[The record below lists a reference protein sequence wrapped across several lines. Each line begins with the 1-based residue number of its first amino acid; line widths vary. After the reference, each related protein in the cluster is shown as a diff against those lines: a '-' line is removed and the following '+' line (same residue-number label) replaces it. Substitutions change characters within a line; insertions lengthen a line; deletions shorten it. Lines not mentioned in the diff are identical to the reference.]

1 MSDTPHDRR
10 LRAPSIVM
18 GISVLV
24 GCALYLLSAW
34 ISDNAGTITTPSNPS
49 PLRRSAIRFAQK
61 VDLLEGL
68 ERACYDWRALLAS
81 RFAPAS
87 SDRLG
92 FVVIDDESIRDI
104 GRGESLQGVQ
114 FGLLWPRYL
123 YAKVLEEL
131 RAQGARAVG
140 FDVFFSDIRH
150 DHASLSIGNTNIDSD
165 AYFSVQLRR
174 SKDTAVIL
182 AAVTNSV
189 PAFLFRVGSTRLGDV
204 HSLRDSD
211 GIARRIR
218 VYQDYEIPTFDL
230 EYYAHREGMRLVQF
244 YPQVVLQDYEDHSL
258 VTNRLDANERLEVE
272 SSNGR
277 TLLIATREQ
286 RRVWSMGIQLAASV
300 LGLDLERA
308 FVKEGRLHLPGTN
321 GVSRVIPI
329 NRHGQ
334 ISIDWTV
341 GVGRDAIR
349 RESFEEVLASG
360 VLREKGRLAEIQT
373 NWAGKTVLVGSL
385 ATANNMSDLGG
396 TPLNGADFLA
406 GTHYNVANSIIQNRF
421 VHEWPMWAEF
431 LLVVVFGLVAGV
443 ANLRLTPER
452 ATVVAGACSVLYL
465 AMATFAYLQTRLWLP
480 MAHPLVGGLGLTHS
494 VMLTYRALFEQRE
507 RLRVKAVFSKL
518 VSPEVVHELLRLER
532 FSLGGARRRITVFFA
547 DVRGFT
553 EMTDRRQAAAEDYV
567 KSHGLT
573 GDEAEAYYEQ
583 EAKEVLD
590 TVNRYLSAIAEVVKE
605 HNGTLDKYIGDCVMA
620 FWGAPTADPHHAVHA
635 VQAAIASQRA
645 IHELNLVRAQE
656 NEARQLENAER
667 AKAGLP
673 PLAPVEQL
681 ALGTG
686 VNTGTMM
693 VGLMGSEDH
702 TLNYT
707 AFGREVN
714 LASRLEGVSGRSRI
728 IIGEATYRELLEH
741 SPELA
746 ALCVMRDSV
755 QVKGFRGAVTNYEV
769 QWKVEAEG
777 NTVTVRRPFPRSGKR

>member
-1 MSDTPHDRR
+1 MSDTQNDRR
-10 LRAPSIVM
+10 RRTPAIVM
-18 GISVLV
+18 GVSVLV
-24 GCALYLLSAW
+24 GCALYLLSLW
-34 ISDNAGTITTPSNPS
+34 IEDRMAAPATLANSSS
-49 PLRRSAIRFAQK
+49 FQRSAFNLAQK
-61 VDLLEGL
+61 IDPLEGL

-81 RFAPAS
+81 RFAPAPAEG
-87 SDRLG
+87 LG

-104 GRGESLQGVQ
+104 GRGESLQGLQ

-140 FDVFFSDIRH
+140 FDIFFSDIRY
-150 DHASLSIGNTNIDSD
+150 DHAALAIGNTNIDSD
-165 AYFSVQLRR
+165 SYFSTQLRR

-204 HSLRDSD
+204 SSLRDSD
-211 GIARRIR
+211 GIARRVW
-218 VYQDYEIPTFDL
+218 VYLDYEIPSYEL
-230 EYYAHREGMRLVQF
+230 EYHAFQQGMRLVQF
-244 YPQVVLQDYEDHSL
+244 YPQVVLGDYENHSL
-258 VTNRLDANERLEVE
+258 VTNSLEA
-272 SSNGR
+272 NGR
-277 TLLIATREQ
+277 LQVELGNGLARMIPTQEKP
-286 RRVWSMGIQLAASV
+286 RVWSMGIQLAASV
-300 LGLDLERA
+300 LGLDLSKA
-308 FVKEGRLHLPGTN
+308 FIEDGKLHLPGTN
-321 GVSRVIPI
+321 GVSRVVPV

-334 ISIDWTV
+334 MYIDWTV
-341 GVGRDAIR
+341 SLTQKAIR

-360 VLREKGRLAEIQT
+360 VLRDKGPLSEIQT
-373 NWAGKTVLVGSL
+373 NWMGKTVLIGSL
-385 ATANNMSDLGG
+385 ATANNMADLGA
-396 TPLNGADFLA
+396 TPLRGADFLA
-406 GTHYNVANSIIQNRF
+406 GSHYNVANSIIQNRF
-421 VHEWPMWAEF
+421 VHEWPFWAEL
-431 LLVVVFGLVAGV
+431 LLVVALGLLAGV

-452 ATVVAGACSVLYL
+452 ATLVAAICGAIYVAIAIL
-465 AMATFAYLQTRLWLP
+465 AFLKARLWLP
-480 MAHPLVGGLGLTHS
+480 IAHPLVGGLGLTHA
-494 VMLTYRALFEQRE
+494 VMLTYRAFFEQRE

-553 EMTDRRQAAAEDYV
+553 EMTDRRQAAAEEYV
-567 KSHGLT
+567 KTHGLT
-573 GDEAEAYYEQ
+573 GNEAEAYYEQ

-590 TVNRYLSAIAEVVKE
+590 TVNRYLSAIAKVVKD

-620 FWGAPTADPHHAVHA
+620 FWGSPTADPLHAVHA
-635 VQAAIASQRA
+635 VQAAIESQRA

-656 NEARQLENAER
+656 HEARQVENEQR
-667 AKAGLP
+667 LKEGLP
-673 PLAPVEQL
+673 PLPPVEQL

-777 NTVTVRRPFPRSGKR
+777 NTVAVRRPFPRSGKR